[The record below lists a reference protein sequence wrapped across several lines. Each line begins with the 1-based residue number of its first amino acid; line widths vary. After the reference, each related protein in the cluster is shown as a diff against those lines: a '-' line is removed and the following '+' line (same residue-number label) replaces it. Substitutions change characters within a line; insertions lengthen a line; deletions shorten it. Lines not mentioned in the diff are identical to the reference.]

1 MLKQL
6 KIPVGV
12 SDFRK
17 IRENGYYYMDK
28 SGLIEELLKTD
39 ATEVT
44 LITRPRRFGKTL
56 GMSMLDNFLDIR
68 KDSRYLFSGL
78 KISQNQELCR
88 KWMNQ
93 WPTLFLSFKDVD
105 GSTFENAMGL
115 LKFTLSQICIEHQY
129 LEESSRVNP
138 AYKQIFTRLKE
149 QTGTFTDVQSSL
161 LVLMRMM
168 KEYYKKPVILL
179 LDEYDVPMAKASS
192 NGYYEKMLEV
202 IKTMMSTAL
211 KDNESLRFAVV
222 TGCLRIAKESI
233 FTGTNNFTTDTISDI
248 RYDEFF
254 GFTRPEVAEFLKE
267 AGCQDCQETVRKWYD
282 GYIFGNI
289 EIYCPWDVLNY
300 VQRVLTEGVKKPEN
314 FWEHTSDNK
323 IIELFLKRR
332 DFDVTEK
339 FEKLLNGEAIRESV
353 NENVSYDFL
362 TSTEENLWSLLYL
375 TGYLTKVK
383 EETQGELPQER
394 NKITLKIPNA
404 ENQDIFRKS
413 VLNCL
418 QENNIYSDRKELF
431 EALWK
436 GDSEKLTELISDL
449 LFDTISYHDYAESFY
464 HAFLAGLFSGAGY
477 VVESNHE
484 SGLGRPDLVIKDKVK
499 RRAAVLEVKVSRKE
513 SELKRGCEKALV
525 QIQDRQYRKKIEASG
540 FKTVLSY
547 GVAFYQKSCRIESE
561 KKNI

>member
-1 MLKQL
+1 MWKQL
-6 KIPVGV
+6 RIPVGV

-44 LITRPRRFGKTL
+44 LLIRPRRFGKTL

-179 LDEYDVPMAKASS
+179 LDEYDVR

-202 IKTMMSTAL
+202 IKTM
-211 KDNESLRFAVV
+211 
-222 TGCLRIAKESI
+222 
-233 FTGTNNFTTDTISDI
+233 
-248 RYDEFF
+248 
-254 GFTRPEVAEFLKE
+254 
-267 AGCQDCQETVRKWYD
+267 
-282 GYIFGNI
+282 
-289 EIYCPWDVLNY
+289 
-300 VQRVLTEGVKKPEN
+300 
-314 FWEHTSDNK
+314 
-323 IIELFLKRR
+323 
-332 DFDVTEK
+332 
-339 FEKLLNGEAIRESV
+339 
-353 NENVSYDFL
+353 
-362 TSTEENLWSLLYL
+362 
-375 TGYLTKVK
+375 
-383 EETQGELPQER
+383 
-394 NKITLKIPNA
+394 
-404 ENQDIFRKS
+404 
-413 VLNCL
+413 
-418 QENNIYSDRKELF
+418 
-431 EALWK
+431 
-436 GDSEKLTELISDL
+436 
-449 LFDTISYHDYAESFY
+449 
-464 HAFLAGLFSGAGY
+464 
-477 VVESNHE
+477 
-484 SGLGRPDLVIKDKVK
+484 
-499 RRAAVLEVKVSRKE
+499 VSRKE
-513 SELKRGCEKALV
+513 SELERGCEKVLV

-547 GVAFYQKSCRIESE
+547 GIAFFQKSCRIERE

>member
-1 MLKQL
+1 M
-6 KIPVGV
+6 
-12 SDFRK
+12 
-17 IRENGYYYMDK
+17 
-28 SGLIEELLKTD
+28 
-39 ATEVT
+39 
-44 LITRPRRFGKTL
+44 
-56 GMSMLDNFLDIR
+56 
-68 KDSRYLFSGL
+68 
-78 KISQNQELCR
+78 
-88 KWMNQ
+88 
-93 WPTLFLSFKDVD
+93 
-105 GSTFENAMGL
+105 
-115 LKFTLSQICIEHQY
+115 
-129 LEESSRVNP
+129 
-138 AYKQIFTRLKE
+138 
-149 QTGTFTDVQSSL
+149 QSSL

-383 EETQGELPQER
+383 EETQEELPQER

-404 ENQDIFRKS
+404 EIQDIFRKS
-413 VLNCL
+413 VLNWL
-418 QENNIYSDRKELF
+418 QEKICTVTEKNFLKHCG
-431 EALWK
+431 K
-436 GDSEKLTELISDL
+436 GI
-449 LFDTISYHDYAESFY
+449 
-464 HAFLAGLFSGAGY
+464 
-477 VVESNHE
+477 
-484 SGLGRPDLVIKDKVK
+484 
-499 RRAAVLEVKVSRKE
+499 
-513 SELKRGCEKALV
+513 
-525 QIQDRQYRKKIEASG
+525 
-540 FKTVLSY
+540 
-547 GVAFYQKSCRIESE
+547 QKS
-561 KKNI
+561 

>member
-1 MLKQL
+1 MWKQL
-6 KIPVGV
+6 RIPVGV

-44 LITRPRRFGKTL
+44 LLIRPRRFGKTL

-222 TGCLRIAKESI
+222 TGCLRIVKESI

-383 EETQGELPQER
+383 EETQEELPQER

-404 ENQDIFRKS
+404 EIQDIFRKS
-413 VLNCL
+413 VLNWL
-418 QENNIYSDRKELF
+418 QEKNMYSDRKELF

-525 QIQDRQYRKKIEASG
+525 QIQDRQSIAAAGLIQEFMSHIAWRKKNGKLGNAD
-540 FKTVLSY
+540 
-547 GVAFYQKSCRIESE
+547 
-561 KKNI
+561 

>member
-1 MLKQL
+1 MISIERRSSMLKQL

-383 EETQGELPQER
+383 EETQEELPQER

-404 ENQDIFRKS
+404 EIQDIFRKS
-413 VLNCL
+413 VLNWL
-418 QENNIYSDRKELF
+418 QEKNMYSDRKELF

-513 SELKRGCEKALV
+513 SELERGCEKHW
-525 QIQDRQYRKKIEASG
+525 YRYRTGSIE
-540 FKTVLSY
+540 K
-547 GVAFYQKSCRIESE
+547 R
-561 KKNI
+561 

>member
-233 FTGTNNFTTDTISDI
+233 FTGSNNFTTDT
-248 RYDEFF
+248 
-254 GFTRPEVAEFLKE
+254 T
-267 AGCQDCQETVRKWYD
+267 
-282 GYIFGNI
+282 
-289 EIYCPWDVLNY
+289 
-300 VQRVLTEGVKKPEN
+300 
-314 FWEHTSDNK
+314 
-323 IIELFLKRR
+323 
-332 DFDVTEK
+332 
-339 FEKLLNGEAIRESV
+339 
-353 NENVSYDFL
+353 
-362 TSTEENLWSLLYL
+362 
-375 TGYLTKVK
+375 
-383 EETQGELPQER
+383 
-394 NKITLKIPNA
+394 
-404 ENQDIFRKS
+404 
-413 VLNCL
+413 
-418 QENNIYSDRKELF
+418 
-431 EALWK
+431 
-436 GDSEKLTELISDL
+436 
-449 LFDTISYHDYAESFY
+449 
-464 HAFLAGLFSGAGY
+464 
-477 VVESNHE
+477 
-484 SGLGRPDLVIKDKVK
+484 
-499 RRAAVLEVKVSRKE
+499 
-513 SELKRGCEKALV
+513 
-525 QIQDRQYRKKIEASG
+525 
-540 FKTVLSY
+540 
-547 GVAFYQKSCRIESE
+547 
-561 KKNI
+561 